1 MDFGRFLSM
10 FRGSSL
16 KVPMPKLVDKTIL
29 IDDSEI
35 DLFIHRR
42 FLEVCKFSKEL
53 ISYKSADSAL
63 DWLKNL
69 NGDTPP
75 NIIFLDL
82 NMPLV
87 DGFSF
92 LKQFEQLPHK
102 ITSQSRI
109 VVLTSS
115 NSVTDRRQVFEHKN
129 VIQMITKPIKQS
141 DIEAIRKVVIES
153 Q

>member
-1 MDFGRFLSM
+1 MSN
-10 FRGSSL
+10 
-16 KVPMPKLVDKTIL
+16 LVDKTML

-42 FLEVCKFSKEL
+42 FLELCNFSKEL
-53 ISYKSADSAL
+53 VAYKSAESAI

-69 NGDTPP
+69 NGDSPP

-82 NMPLV
+82 NMPVV

-92 LKQFEQLPHK
+92 LNLFTGLPDK
-102 ITSQSRI
+102 IKNLSRI

-115 NSVTDRRQVFEHKN
+115 NSVTDREQVFLYKN
-129 VIQMITKPIKQS
+129 VIHMITKPIKQS
-141 DIEAIRKVVIES
+141 DIEALRILVTT
-153 Q
+153 

>member
-1 MDFGRFLSM
+1 MS
-10 FRGSSL
+10 
-16 KVPMPKLVDKTIL
+16 KLVDKTML

-42 FLEVCKFSKEL
+42 FLELCDFSKEL
-53 ISYKSADSAL
+53 IAYKSAESAL

-82 NMPLV
+82 NMPVV

-92 LKQFEQLPHK
+92 LNLFARLPEK
-102 ITSQSRI
+102 IRDYSRI

-115 NSVTDRRQVFEHKN
+115 SSATDREQVFHNRN
-129 VIQMITKPIKQS
+129 VIHMITKPMKQS
-141 DIEAIRKVVIES
+141 DIETIRKLVAH
-153 Q
+153 

>member
-1 MDFGRFLSM
+1 MSK
-10 FRGSSL
+10 S
-16 KVPMPKLVDKTIL
+16 VDKTIL

-42 FLEVCKFSKEL
+42 FLEVCNFSKEL
-53 ISYKSADSAL
+53 ISYRSAENAL

-69 NGDTPP
+69 DGDTPP

-87 DGFSF
+87 DGFTF
-92 LKQFEQLPHK
+92 LKLFAQLPDQV
-102 ITSQSRI
+102 TQQSRI

-115 NSVTDRRQVFEHKN
+115 NSVTDRQQVFQHKN
-129 VIQMITKPIKQS
+129 VIQMITKPIKQT
-141 DIEAIRKVVIES
+141 DIEALRSLVTT
-153 Q
+153 

>member
-1 MDFGRFLSM
+1 
-10 FRGSSL
+10 
-16 KVPMPKLVDKTIL
+16 MPRPVDKAML

-42 FLEVCKFSKEL
+42 FLELCNFSKEL
-53 ISYKSADSAL
+53 LSYRSAESAL
-63 DWLKNL
+63 EWLQNL
-69 NGDTPP
+69 NGESPP

-82 NMPLV
+82 NMPVV

-92 LKQFEQLPHK
+92 LHHFSSLPDK
-102 ITSQSRI
+102 IKEHARI

-115 NSVTDRRQVFEHKN
+115 NSVTDREQVFAHRN
-129 VIQMITKPIKQS
+129 VVKMITKPIKQA
-141 DIEAIRKVVIES
+141 DIESLHKLTA

>member
-1 MDFGRFLSM
+1 MST
-10 FRGSSL
+10 
-16 KVPMPKLVDKTIL
+16 LVEKTIL

-42 FLEVCKFSKEL
+42 FLELCNFTKEL
-53 ISYKSADSAL
+53 IAYKSAETAI
-63 DWLKNL
+63 DWLSNL

-75 NIIFLDL
+75 NVIFLDL
-82 NMPLV
+82 NMPVV

-92 LKQFEQLPHK
+92 LKLFTNLPEK
-102 ITSQSRI
+102 IRNHSRI

-115 NSVTDRRQVFEHKN
+115 NSATDREQVFLYKN

-141 DIEAIRKVVIES
+141 DIESLRMLVTT
-153 Q
+153 

>member
-1 MDFGRFLSM
+1 MSN
-10 FRGSSL
+10 
-16 KVPMPKLVDKTIL
+16 LVEKTML

-42 FLEVCKFSKEL
+42 FLELCNFSKEL
-53 ISYKSADSAL
+53 VAYKSAESAI

-69 NGDTPP
+69 KGDSPP

-82 NMPLV
+82 NMPVV

-92 LKQFEQLPHK
+92 LNLFTGLPDK
-102 ITSQSRI
+102 IKNLSRI

-115 NSVTDRRQVFEHKN
+115 NSVTDREQVFLYKN
-129 VIQMITKPIKQS
+129 VIHMITKPIKQS
-141 DIEAIRKVVIES
+141 DIEALRILVTT
-153 Q
+153 

>member
-1 MDFGRFLSM
+1 MSI
-10 FRGSSL
+10 
-16 KVPMPKLVDKTIL
+16 LVEKTIL

-42 FLEVCKFSKEL
+42 FLELCNFTKEL
-53 ISYKSADSAL
+53 IAYKSAETAI

-75 NIIFLDL
+75 NVIFLDL
-82 NMPLV
+82 NMPVV

-92 LKQFEQLPHK
+92 LKLFANLPEK
-102 ITSQSRI
+102 IRNHSRI

-115 NSVTDRRQVFEHKN
+115 NSATDREQVFLYKN

-141 DIEAIRKVVIES
+141 DIESLRMLVTN
-153 Q
+153 